1 MSILAIAN
9 RKGGVGKSTVATMIA
24 YGLTLWAKQRVLLI
38 DLDSQCNASLI
49 LFGGNNWKLARDKG
63 QTIADY
69 FSARFDHPD
78 IDFKD
83 YLFHEVGDVSNGTA
97 RHPQLSLV
105 PGSVQMEDIEHH
117 LLHSVTKKT
126 GSLVQAELGVIGR
139 MSVMLKGLKRHYP
152 MVIFDCPPGL
162 SFATLAALEIAD
174 KVIVPFRPDF
184 VSQFAVDRISR
195 MIEKTNDFN
204 AVRAIPPRNRRYVT
218 LANFVAADDIGGL
231 ERIEDIEDYHPMMKT
246 RIPQDGQIAQAFNWR
261 GKRVPIETKF
271 GAKGTKIAQALT
283 EEVKSLLALK

>member
-1 MSILAIAN
+1 MPILAIAN

-49 LFGGNNWKLARDKG
+49 LFGGQNWKLARDKG

-69 FSARFDHPD
+69 FSARFDHTD

-83 YLFHEVGDVSNGTA
+83 YLFHEVGDVTNGTA
-97 RHPQLSLV
+97 KHPQISLV
-105 PGSVQMEDIEHH
+105 PGSVQMEDIEHY

-126 GSLVQAELGVIGR
+126 GDLVEAELGVIGR
-139 MSVMLKGLKRHYP
+139 MAVMLKSLKRHYP

-162 SFATLAALEIAD
+162 SFATQAALEIAD

-195 MIEKTNDFN
+195 MIEKKNDFPS
-204 AVRAIPPRNRRYVT
+204 VLAIPQKDRRYIT
-218 LANFVAADDIGGL
+218 LANFVSEDTGGL
-231 ERIEDIEDYHPMMKT
+231 ERIQDIEDYHPLMKT
-246 RIPQDGQIAQAFNWR
+246 RIPMDGQIAGAFNWR
-261 GKRVPIETKF
+261 AIRVPIERKF
-271 GAKGTKIAQALT
+271 GGLGTKTAQALV
-283 EEVKSLLALK
+283 EEVKSLLALR

>member
-1 MSILAIAN
+1 MPILAIAN

-49 LFGGNNWKLARDKG
+49 LFGGQNWKLARDKG

-69 FSARFDHPD
+69 FGARFDKAD

-97 RHPQLSLV
+97 KHPQISLV
-105 PGSVQMEDIEHH
+105 PGSVAMEDIEHQ

-126 GSLVQAELGVIGR
+126 GDLYEAELGVIGR
-139 MSVMLKGLKRHYP
+139 MSVMLKSLKRHYP

-162 SFATLAALEIAD
+162 SFATAAALEIAD
-174 KVIVPFRPDF
+174 KIIVPFRPDY
-184 VSQFAVDRISR
+184 VSAFAVDRISR
-195 MIEKTNDFN
+195 VIEKKPDLPS
-204 AVRAIPPRNRRYVT
+204 VIAIPQKDRRYVA
-218 LANFVAADDIGGL
+218 LANFVSDDVGGL
-231 ERIEDIEDYHPMMKT
+231 ERIEEIEDYHPLMKT
-246 RIPQDGQIAQAFNWR
+246 RIPQDGQIANAFNWR
-261 GKRVPIETKF
+261 GVRVPIEAKF
-271 GAKGTKIAQALT
+271 GARGTKTAMALV
-283 EEVKSLLALK
+283 EEVKSLIALR

>member
-1 MSILAIAN
+1 MPILAIAN

-24 YGLTLWAKQRVLLI
+24 YGLALWAKQRVLLI

-49 LFGGNNWKLARDKG
+49 LFGGQNWKLARDKG

-69 FSARFDHPD
+69 FGARFDHAD

-83 YLFHEVGDVSNGTA
+83 YLFHEVGDVLSGA
-97 RHPQLSLV
+97 GRPPQISLV
-105 PGSVQMEDIEHH
+105 PGSVHMEDIEHQ

-126 GSLVQAELGVIGR
+126 GDLAEAELGVVGR
-139 MSVMLKGLKRHYP
+139 MAVMLRSLKRHYP

-162 SFATLAALEIAD
+162 SFATQAALEIAD

-195 MIEKTNDFN
+195 MIEKKPDLPSVV
-204 AVRAIPPRNRRYVT
+204 AVPQKSRRYAA
-218 LANFVAADDIGGL
+218 LANFVSDDIGGL
-231 ERIEDIEDYHPMMKT
+231 ERIEEIEDYHPLMKT
-246 RIPQDGQIAQAFNWR
+246 RIPLDGEIAQAFNWR
-261 GKRVPIETKF
+261 GTRVPIETKF
-271 GAKGTKIAQALT
+271 GARGTKVAKALI
-283 EEVKSLLALK
+283 EDVQSLLA